1 MVGRGETHDLGQQH
15 PGGDKEED
23 EDEEDEACSRMWN
36 ILLAAGG
43 CWEVMLCD
51 QKGTLFWLSARAAS
65 PTSCFQALPEQTCC
79 PKPIRK
85 EVHSLLEGSKRC
97 SRLVRP
103 QFVTLSKQAGCK
115 RPRTGSGYQKWR
127 LCGAGEA
134 DPEPGEEQ
142 GSQGDGSSPDP
153 T

>member
-51 QKGTLFWLSARAAS
+51 QKGTLFLVVSSCSQPHELFPGSPRANM
-65 PTSCFQALPEQTCC
+65 LPKTH
-79 PKPIRK
+79 PK
-85 EVHSLLEGSKRC
+85 G
-97 SRLVRP
+97 
-103 QFVTLSKQAGCK
+103 
-115 RPRTGSGYQKWR
+115 
-127 LCGAGEA
+127 GAQPFGR
-134 DPEPGEEQ
+134 
-142 GSQGDGSSPDP
+142 
-153 T
+153 